1 MGTLTVKSQK
11 TTYEYVDTQIFVTC
25 EITVGLN
32 NQLQAFHGDCYRNV
46 DGQPGD
52 YFGFFDAYPTEGG
65 SLDADISKMTRA
77 DNNLVW
83 AAIDDINS
91 QVFPED

>member
-32 NQLQAFHGDCYRNV
+32 NQLQAFHGDCYRNAG
-46 DGQPGD
+46 GQPGD
-52 YFGFFDAYPTEGG
+52 YFGFFDAYPTEDS